1 MPHRITDKELRDL
14 FKKYEDVLIAD
25 TLLSLP
31 SDEEIA
37 KVYIPP
43 EFDLRMEL
51 LIADYVQ
58 RTSKPIRHI
67 GRRVAIAFIAALI
80 AASLTL
86 VASAAAREWFFKV
99 ISEIFPTHTQIDY
112 EPANSEQMELVFV
125 PYAPTFL
132 PDGYTAFDGPK
143 IFSETRRVT
152 VRYENENGGYIS
164 FSQTFSGGLNIDTE
178 DAETELLQVSGHDA
192 FYIRKGDW
200 KSLNWEAENARFLLS
215 VDDSSLDKDDI
226 VAIAESIAPVTMNE

>member
-1 MPHRITDKELRDL
+1 MTDEQLYEIIRISEAEGVKSLPPI
-14 FKKYEDVLIAD
+14 DVLARQ
-25 TLLSLP
+25 
-31 SDEEIA
+31 
-37 KVYIPP
+37 YPP
-43 EFDLRMEL
+43 PRRVKKRIEAALHRYDS
-51 LIADYVQ
+51 AATPVV
-58 RTSKPIRHI
+58 HI
-67 GRRVAIAFIAALI
+67 GRRVAIALLAALI
-80 AASLTL
+80 AASVTLT
-86 VASAAAREWFFKV
+86 VSAVAREWFFKV

-226 VAIAESIAPVTMNE
+226 VAIAESIAPVTKNE